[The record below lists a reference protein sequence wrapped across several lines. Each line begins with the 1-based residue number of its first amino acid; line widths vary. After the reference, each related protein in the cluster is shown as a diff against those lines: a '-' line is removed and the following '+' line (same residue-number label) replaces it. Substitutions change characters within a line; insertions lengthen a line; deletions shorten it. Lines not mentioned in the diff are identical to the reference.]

1 MILINEYALPFELQ
15 KISTLLYLFFNI
27 ALVGRKLPLGMALW
41 TYQKNAPEHW
51 TAKFLAMSAHLRES
65 IFCSDT
71 KFQKGFCEDIF
82 CTLRRFNYISPN
94 YGYVG
99 GMLSIKDL
107 LSSRVP
113 Q

>member
-65 IFCSDT
+65 I
-71 KFQKGFCEDIF
+71 
-82 CTLRRFNYISPN
+82 
-94 YGYVG
+94 
-99 GMLSIKDL
+99 LSVLTQNFRKASVRIYFA
-107 LSSRVP
+107 R
-113 Q
+113 